1 MSHFIGTRALT
12 PYNIVM
18 RLLFLG
24 SGSAYTLEPGNF
36 QSNMVLMADNGQR
49 LLIDCGSDIRWSLA
63 QHGLSHLDI
72 AEIYISH
79 LHSDHIGG
87 LEYVGFQTK
96 FDPRCARPRLY
107 LEASL
112 VDPLWTC
119 SLRGGMGIVSGAETT
134 LETFFDVH
142 PVVANRPFEWA
153 GAQLTPVP
161 SLHVCGERDTI
172 HSFGLMIECRGSRT
186 FLTTDTCFAPDL
198 LAAQYAGADMIYHD
212 CETGATKTG
221 VHAHYDELL
230 QLPDAIR
237 AKTWLYDY
245 QHGPLPDAVADGF
258 RGFVRPGQCF
268 DLVSGSVSPHTGAR
282 SGAPKPP
289 RAVAAAAPDEVGT
302 STRSAVHTRAAHSL
316 TRKVKPKSWSRVRG
330 WHRTLACPFQGR
342 AGAGPLL
349 QMLFGVVVSRDPSPS
364 SVTER

>member
-1 MSHFIGTRALT
+1 
-12 PYNIVM
+12 M

-36 QSNMVLMADNGQR
+36 QSNMLLMSDDGER

-63 QHGLSHLDI
+63 QHGLSHVDI
-72 AEIYISH
+72 ADIYVSH

-87 LEYVGFQTK
+87 LEYIGFQTK

-112 VDPLWTC
+112 VEPLWTAC
-119 SLRGGMGIVSGAETT
+119 LSGGMGIVSGAETT
-134 LETFFDVH
+134 LDSFFDVR
-142 PVVANRPFEWA
+142 PVVASRPFDWA
-153 GAQLTPVP
+153 GAQLTLVP
-161 SLHVCGERDTI
+161 AVHVLGEHDTI

-186 FLTTDTCFAPDL
+186 FVTTDTRFAPDL
-198 LAAQYAGADMIYHD
+198 LASHYASADLIYHD

-221 VHAHYDELL
+221 VHAHYDELR

-245 QHGPLPDAVADGF
+245 QAGPLPDALADGF

-268 DLVSGSVSPHTGAR
+268 DLVDGSMSQQAGERTA
-282 SGAPKPP
+282 APKPP
-289 RAVAAAAPDEVGT
+289 RAVPAAEPAYR
-302 STRSAVHTRAAHSL
+302 TRSPHRGPRSARVH
-316 TRKVKPKSWSRVRG
+316 RG
-330 WHRTLACPFQGR
+330 R
-342 AGAGPLL
+342 
-349 QMLFGVVVSRDPSPS
+349 
-364 SVTER
+364 